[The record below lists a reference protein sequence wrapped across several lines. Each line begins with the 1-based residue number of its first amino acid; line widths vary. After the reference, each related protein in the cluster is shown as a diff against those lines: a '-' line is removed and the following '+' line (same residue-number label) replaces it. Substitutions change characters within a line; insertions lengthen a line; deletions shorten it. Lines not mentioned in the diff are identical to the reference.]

1 MNKKI
6 VFDPSGGAIEP
17 NGSTLGARAAFWVRM
32 IGFVQVA
39 AFVLCGLPMVLIRL
53 IPTDQ
58 LQSMTDPQQFE
69 QIIESQPFLG
79 IMAWIFFLLGFL
91 PGMVYLALGFVVRR
105 ARGLAIDLALFLA
118 VTQCIVFGLLLLRNM
133 VTAFVQASPVSLTVN
148 VLTIG
153 SLLTL
158 LFQGVRCLWSVRS
171 SVGIAL
177 KS

>member
-6 VFDPSGGAIEP
+6 AFHPSGEAAEP
-17 NGSTLGARAAFWVRM
+17 NGSDRCARAAFWVRM

-39 AFVLCGLPMVLIRL
+39 AFCFFGLPIVLIRL

-58 LQSMTDPQQFE
+58 LRSMTDSQQFK

-79 IMAWIFFLLGFL
+79 TMAWMFFLLGFL
-91 PGMVYLALGFVVRR
+91 PGLVYLALGFVVRR
-105 ARGLAIDLALFLA
+105 GRGLAIDVALFLA

-133 VTAFVQASPVSLTVN
+133 AAAFVHASPVSLTVN
-148 VLTIG
+148 VLTVG
-153 SLLTL
+153 SLLAL
-158 LFQGVRCLWSVRS
+158 LIHGVRCLWSVRS
-171 SVGIAL
+171 SIGMAL